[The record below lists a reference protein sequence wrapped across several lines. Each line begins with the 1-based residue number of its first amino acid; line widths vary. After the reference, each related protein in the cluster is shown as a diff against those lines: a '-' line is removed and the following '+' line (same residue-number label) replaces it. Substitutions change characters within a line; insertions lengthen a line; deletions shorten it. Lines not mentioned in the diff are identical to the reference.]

1 MEKPSFLRNKLV
13 IGGIVVIA
21 LISFGWYLASLDG
34 RIAIVTSGAVMPTNT
49 EVSMTATIT
58 PIAPTEA
65 TVAPS
70 TLSPQAE
77 QARAFAEPILQ
88 AIADRPPDFEDD
100 FSTINPNWQIDTYDG
115 PCGKIAEGIITTSIV
130 PEQMTPLS
138 YGRYT
143 CGVHNSNDLTVTNF
157 VFDVDLIQTS
167 SEIQGIAGV
176 QWRHISNSNRY
187 DSYYRVAVE
196 IPGNRW
202 TLARSFSNSP
212 AEGVNEILQ
221 EWQGPSSGRIRVIGW
236 GDQFAIYI
244 NETPVFYLK
253 DDLNPS
259 GEIDLI
265 LNAADG
271 PVTVEYDNLKIWNLD
286 MVPGLP
292 TATTRASQTDP
303 ARAFAEPILQAIA
316 NRTPEVKDDF
326 SFDNGNWSTGVIG
339 QNSAQIADGMLQLTV
354 NDAVGDTW
362 MGSRHEAMSADDFVV
377 QFDVRIPAMEF
388 DSHLSIL
395 WRWLPSDN
403 ASYQLAFFPSLS
415 GAWSV
420 GGTGGDFFFQGA
432 NGNSDSVRFGE
443 WFTVII
449 IGRDDRFA
457 VMLNDQPLYY
467 FEDSQR
473 PLGRVVL
480 GMNIFSGDAI
490 AEFDNVKY
498 WDLANVPSL
507 P

>member
-1 MEKPSFLRNKLV
+1 MEKSSFLRNKLV

-21 LISFGWYLASLDG
+21 LLSFGWYLSSLDG

-49 EVSMTATIT
+49 EISTTATIT

-70 TLSPQAE
+70 TLAPQAE
-77 QARAFAEPILQ
+77 QARAF
-88 AIADRPPDFEDD
+88 
-100 FSTINPNWQIDTYDG
+100 T
-115 PCGKIAEGIITTSIV
+115 
-130 PEQMTPLS
+130 
-138 YGRYT
+138 
-143 CGVHNSNDLTVTNF
+143 
-157 VFDVDLIQTS
+157 
-167 SEIQGIAGV
+167 
-176 QWRHISNSNRY
+176 
-187 DSYYRVAVE
+187 
-196 IPGNRW
+196 
-202 TLARSFSNSP
+202 
-212 AEGVNEILQ
+212 
-221 EWQGPSSGRIRVIGW
+221 
-236 GDQFAIYI
+236 
-244 NETPVFYLK
+244 
-253 DDLNPS
+253 
-259 GEIDLI
+259 
-265 LNAADG
+265 
-271 PVTVEYDNLKIWNLD
+271 
-286 MVPGLP
+286 
-292 TATTRASQTDP
+292 
-303 ARAFAEPILQAIA
+303 EPILQAIA
-316 NRTPEVKDDF
+316 NRTPEVEDDF

-377 QFDVRIPAMEF
+377 QFDVRIPVMEF

-403 ASYQLAFFPSLS
+403 ASYQLAFFPSLN

-432 NGNSDSVRFGE
+432 NGNSDSVRLDQ

-457 VMLNDQPLYY
+457 VILNDRPLYY

-473 PLGRVVL
+473 PAGRVVL

-498 WDLANVPSL
+498 WNLANVPGL